1 MTHADVVIYEYNF
14 WVQRFQ
20 FDINAMRENSTPKA
34 TFLFVSDKLRDEVA
48 TQLHRLAEF
57 AHAGG
62 EGELA
67 HNINCTASLLHSDGV
82 PPMPM

>member
-1 MTHADVVIYEYNF
+1 MTHAEVVIYEYNF

-20 FDINAMRENSTPKA
+20 FDLTAMRENSTPKN
-34 TFLFVSDKLRDEVA
+34 TFLFVSDKLREEIA
-48 TQLHRLAEF
+48 KQLHHIAEF

-62 EGELA
+62 EGDLA
-67 HNINCTASLLHSDGV
+67 YRINCAALELNVDGM

>member
-1 MTHADVVIYEYNF
+1 MTHADVVKYEYNF

-20 FDINAMRENSTPKA
+20 FDISAMQENATPKN
-34 TFLFVSDKLRDEVA
+34 TYLFVSEKLREEA
-48 TQLHRLAEF
+48 AKQLHHIAEF

-67 HNINCTASLLHSDGV
+67 FQINRAAAELNADGV
-82 PPMPM
+82 PPMPI